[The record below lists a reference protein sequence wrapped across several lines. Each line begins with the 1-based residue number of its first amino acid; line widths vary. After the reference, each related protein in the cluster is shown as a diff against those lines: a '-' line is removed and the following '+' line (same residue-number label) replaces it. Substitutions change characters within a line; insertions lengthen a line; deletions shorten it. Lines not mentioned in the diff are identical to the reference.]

1 MKKIYYIIGTIAL
14 LLAAGSCE
22 DFLNRES
29 ENLLT
34 DEQVFSD
41 ENMINS
47 VLANYYGRI
56 DWGQRI
62 DDHDSYMAT
71 DESAN
76 SGSGGWCWGGSPYDD
91 NIMRVYDYELIRNIN
106 QFLEG
111 IRSDAAA
118 GLSDDYR
125 KQLEGEVRFIRAWT
139 YFNMGRCMGGMPLV
153 GDEVFE
159 YAAGTDITALQYPR
173 STEAALYDY
182 VISECTEIAN
192 GMLPDGYTNHAARV
206 NKWAALTL
214 KARAAIYA
222 GSIAK
227 YGNLVTPTIQTTD
240 YTATEGGA
248 VGIPASKANG
258 YYQTALA
265 AAQEIITGG
274 KYRLYDEVSD
284 KGVNFYEAVSNK
296 ASAEIEVIW
305 AKDHIVPGNST
316 GFTNANGPLS
326 MAQDVDANRETPI
339 LNLVE
344 AFEYTAAS
352 TLADKRN
359 GVLKTRTNDGSD
371 YIYYNEPQDLFAN
384 KDARLYGSVIYSGA
398 DWNGTPITYQAGQKK
413 WESGAWTE
421 VISSG
426 QVGTKDA
433 DDDVIVST
441 DGPNRSDGATHN
453 NTGFN
458 IRKFMDY
465 KPSAFTRGAGSD
477 MWFVRMRYAEV
488 LLIAAEAAM
497 ELSNPIA
504 VGYINQVRTRAGIPS
519 LTTVTLADIERE
531 RRVEFAFE
539 NHRWWDLKRWR
550 RSHIVWSEN
559 ATPTLTD
566 DVTTHNESAAADANT
581 SGKYGLFPY
590 RIKSAGHPQ
599 NGKWV
604 FDKVNTSGWTYSG
617 RRLNFQLR
625 HYYNFLDNGWLEKNP
640 KLVRNPYQ

>member
-1 MKKIYYIIGTIAL
+1 MKKIYYIIGIIAL
-14 LLAAGSCE
+14 LATAGCSE
-22 DFLNRES
+22 FLDRES
-29 ENLLT
+29 ESILT
-34 DEQVFSD
+34 DTQVFSD
-41 ENMINS
+41 ENMINA

-71 DESAN
+71 DEAAN
-76 SGSGGWCWGGSPYDD
+76 SGSGGWTWGGSPFNND
-91 NIMRVYDYELIRNIN
+91 IFRVYDYTLIRHIN
-106 QFLEG
+106 QFLAS

-118 GLSDDYR
+118 GLDETYR

-159 YAAGTDITALQYPR
+159 YAGGTDITALQVPR
-173 STEAALYDY
+173 STEAGLYDY

-192 GMLPDGYTNHAARV
+192 GMLPEGYTRNAARA

-222 GSIAK
+222 ASIAK
-227 YGNLVTPTIQTTD
+227 YGSSETPDVKTSD
-240 YTATEGGA
+240 YTATDGGA

-258 YYQTALA
+258 YYQTALSA
-265 AAQEIITGG
+265 CTAVISGG
-274 KYRLYDEVSD
+274 KYRLYNETAD

-296 ASAEIEVIW
+296 SSYEIEVIW
-305 AKDHIVPGNST
+305 AKDHMVPGNST

-326 MAQDVDANRETPI
+326 MAQDADANRETAI

-344 AFEYTAAS
+344 AFEY
-352 TLADKRN
+352 LNDRN
-359 GVLKTRTNDGSD
+359 GTLKTRTPDGSD
-371 YIYYNEPQDLFAN
+371 YIYYDNPEELFAD

-398 DWNGTPITYQAGQKK
+398 DWNGTPIIYQSGQKK
-413 WESGAWTE
+413 WENNSWTVVE
-421 VISSG
+421 SSG
-426 QVGTKDA
+426 QVGTKDG
-433 DDDVIVST
+433 DGDQIVSM

-497 ELSNPIA
+497 ELNDPSA
-504 VGYINQVRTRAGIPS
+504 VGYINQVRDRAGIQQLPS
-519 LTTVTLADIERE
+519 VNLADIEQE
-531 RRVEFAFE
+531 RRVEFAYE

-550 RSHIVWSEN
+550 RAHIVWPETG
-559 ATPTLTD
+559 TPTLTD
-566 DVTTHNESAAADANT
+566 DVTTHNESAAADVNT
-581 SGKYGLFPY
+581 SVKYGLFPY

-604 FDKVNTSGWTYSG
+604 FDKVNTSAWTYDG
-617 RRLNFQLR
+617 RRHNFQLR

>member
-1 MKKIYYIIGTIAL
+1 MAA
-14 LLAAGSCE
+14 LLAAAGGCE
-22 DFLNRES
+22 NFLDRES
-29 ENLLT
+29 ENLLS

-71 DESAN
+71 DEAAN
-76 SGSGGWCWGGSPYDD
+76 SGSGGWVWGGSPYEDG
-91 NIMRVYDYELIRNIN
+91 IFRVYDYTLIRHIN
-106 QFLEG
+106 QFLVS
-111 IRSDAAA
+111 IRSDASA
-118 GLSDDYR
+118 GLSDAYR
-125 KQLEGEVRFIRAWT
+125 RQLEGEVRFIRAWT
-139 YFNMGRCMGGMPLV
+139 YFNMGRCLGGMPLV
-153 GDEVFE
+153 GDDVFE
-159 YAAGTDITALQYPR
+159 YAGGMDITALQIPR
-173 STEAALYDY
+173 STEAQLYDY
-182 VISECTEIAN
+182 VISECTEIA
-192 GMLPDGYTNHAARV
+192 GMLPEAYTRNAARA

-222 GSIAK
+222 ASIAK
-227 YGNLVTPTIQTTD
+227 YGSSVTADVKTAD
-240 YTATEGGA
+240 YTPAEGGA
-248 VGIPASKANG
+248 VGIPADKANA

-265 AAQEIITGG
+265 AADSIIAGG
-274 KYRLYDEVSD
+274 KYRLYNETAD
-284 KGVNFYEAVSNK
+284 KGVNFYEAVCSK
-296 ASAEIEVIW
+296 GSAEVEVIW

-326 MAQDVDANRETPI
+326 VAQDVDANRETAI

-344 AFEYTAAS
+344 AFEYTNN
-352 TLADKRN
+352 RN
-359 GVLKTRTNDGSD
+359 GALKTRTDDGAD
-371 YIYYNEPQDLFAN
+371 YIYYDNPQDLFAG
-384 KDARLYGSVIYSGA
+384 KDPRLYGSVIYSGA
-398 DWNGTPITYQAGQKK
+398 DWNGAPITYQAGQMR
-413 WESGAWTE
+413 WENGSWEIVT
-421 VISSG
+421 SSG
-426 QVGTKDA
+426 QVGTKDE
-433 DDDVIVST
+433 DGDVIVST
-441 DGPNRSDGATHN
+441 DGPNTSDGATHN

-497 ELSNPIA
+497 ELGTPGKYAA
-504 VGYINQVRTRAGIPS
+504 VEYINEVRSRAGIQP
-519 LTTVTLADIERE
+519 LQAVTLADIEQE
-531 RRVEFAFE
+531 RRVEFAYE

-550 RSHIVWSEN
+550 RAHVVWPETG
-559 ATPTLTD
+559 TPTLTD
-566 DVTTHNESAAADANT
+566 DVATHNQSAAADVNT
-581 SGKYGLFPY
+581 SVKYALFPY

-604 FDKVNTSGWTYSG
+604 FNKVNAAKWTYSE
-617 RRLNFQLR
+617 RRHNFQYR

>member
-1 MKKIYYIIGTIAL
+1 MKKIYCIICMAA
-14 LLAAGSCE
+14 LLAAGGCK
-22 DFLNRES
+22 DFLDRES

-34 DEQVFSD
+34 DDQVFSD
-41 ENMINS
+41 ENMINA

-71 DESAN
+71 DEAAN
-76 SGSGGWCWGGSPYDD
+76 SGSGGWTWGGSPYEDG
-91 NIMRVYDYELIRNIN
+91 IFRVYDYTLIRHIN
-106 QFLEG
+106 QFLES
-111 IRSDAAA
+111 IRSEATA
-118 GLSDDYR
+118 GLSEDYR

-159 YAAGTDITALQYPR
+159 YSGGTDITALQFPR
-173 STEAALYDY
+173 STEAELYDY
-182 VISECTEIAN
+182 VISECTEIAD
-192 GMLPDGYTNHAARV
+192 MLPTGYTKNAARA

-222 GSIAK
+222 ASIAK
-227 YGNLVTPTIQTTD
+227 YGNSVTPDVRTSD
-240 YTATEGGA
+240 YTAAEGGA

-258 YYQTALA
+258 YHQTALA
-265 AAQEIITGG
+265 AAEEIITNGR
-274 KYRLYDEVSD
+274 YRLYNEVAD
-284 KGVNFYEAVSNK
+284 KGVNFYEAVCNK

-305 AKDHIVPGNST
+305 AKDHIVPGNNT

-326 MAQDVDANRETPI
+326 MAQDADANRETAI

-344 AFEYTAAS
+344 AFEYTN
-352 TLADKRN
+352 DRN
-359 GVLKTRTNDGSD
+359 GTLKTRTSDASD
-371 YIYYNEPQDLFAN
+371 YIYYDNPEDLFAG

-398 DWNGTPITYQAGQKK
+398 DWNGTPIIYQAGQMK
-413 WESGAWTE
+413 WSGSSWTI
-421 VISSG
+421 VTSSG
-426 QVGTKDA
+426 QVGTVDE
-433 DDDVIVST
+433 DGDMVVSI
-441 DGPNRSDGATHN
+441 DGPNQSDGATHN

-465 KPSAFTRGAGSD
+465 KPTAFTRGAGSD

-497 ELSNPIA
+497 ELNDNRA
-504 VGYINQVRTRAGIPS
+504 VGFINQVRDRAGIQPLS
-519 LTTVTLADIERE
+519 AVTLADIEQE
-531 RRVEFAFE
+531 RRVEFAYE

-550 RSHIVWSEN
+550 RAHVVWPETG
-559 ATPTLTD
+559 TPTLTD
-566 DVTTHNESAAADANT
+566 DVTTHNQSAAADVNT
-581 SGKYGLFPY
+581 SVKYALFPY
-590 RIKSAGHPQ
+590 RIKSSGHAQ
-599 NGKWV
+599 DGKWV
-604 FDKVNTSGWTYSG
+604 FDKVNASGWTYSG
-617 RRLNFQLR
+617 RRQNFQLR

>member
-1 MKKIYYIIGTIAL
+1 MAALIA
-14 LLAAGSCE
+14 AAGCA
-22 DFLNRES
+22 DFLDRES
-29 ENLLT
+29 ESILT

-41 ENMINS
+41 ENMINA

-62 DDHDSYMAT
+62 DDHESYMAT
-71 DESAN
+71 DEAAN
-76 SGSGGWCWGGSPYDD
+76 SGSGGSTWGGSPYNND
-91 NIMRVYDYELIRNIN
+91 IFRVYDYTLIRHIN
-106 QFLEG
+106 QFLAS
-111 IRSDAAA
+111 IRSEASA

-125 KQLEGEVRFIRAWT
+125 NQLEGEARFIRAWT

-159 YAAGTDITALQYPR
+159 YSGGTDITALQLPR

-182 VISECTEIAN
+182 VISECTEIA
-192 GMLPDGYTNHAARV
+192 GMLPDGFTRNAARA

-222 GSIAK
+222 ASIAK
-227 YGNLVTPTIQTTD
+227 YGSSVTPDIKTSD
-240 YTATEGGA
+240 YTAAEGGA
-248 VGIPASKANG
+248 VGIPSAKADG

-274 KYRLYDEVSD
+274 KYRLYNETAD
-284 KGVNFYEAVSNK
+284 KGVNFYEAVCNK
-296 ASAEIEVIW
+296 SSAEVEVIW

-326 MAQDVDANRETPI
+326 MAQDADANRETAI

-344 AFEYTAAS
+344 AFEYKN
-352 TLADKRN
+352 DRN
-359 GVLKTRTNDGSD
+359 GTLKTRNTDGSD
-371 YIYYNEPQDLFAN
+371 YIYYDSPEELFAD

-398 DWNGTPITYQAGQKK
+398 DWNGTPITYQAGQMK
-413 WESGAWTE
+413 WDSDSSAWAIVTT
-421 VISSG
+421 SG
-426 QVGTKDA
+426 QVGTV
-433 DDDVIVST
+433 DDDGDQVVSI
-441 DGPNRSDGATHN
+441 DGPNQSDGATHN

-497 ELSNPIA
+497 ELNNQTKA
-504 VGYINQVRTRAGIPS
+504 TEYINIVRDRAGIQQ
-519 LTTVTLADIERE
+519 LTSVTFADIEQE
-531 RRVEFAFE
+531 RRVEFAYE

-550 RSHIVWSEN
+550 RAHVVWPETG
-559 ATPTLTD
+559 TPTLTD
-566 DVTTHNESAAADANT
+566 DVTTHNESAAADVNT
-581 SGKYGLFPY
+581 SVKYGLFPY
-590 RIKSAGHPQ
+590 RIKSPGHPQ

-604 FDKVNTSGWTYSG
+604 FNKVNTSTWTYSG
-617 RRLNFQLR
+617 RRHNFQLR